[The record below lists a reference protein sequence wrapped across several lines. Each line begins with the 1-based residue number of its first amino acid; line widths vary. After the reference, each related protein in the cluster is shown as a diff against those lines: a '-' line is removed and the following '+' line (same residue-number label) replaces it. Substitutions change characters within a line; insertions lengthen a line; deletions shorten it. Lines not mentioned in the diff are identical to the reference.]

1 MLVRGSFSFSSRC
14 KIRGRFR
21 GKSRVELYLG
31 VKGMCRSSSRGRGS
45 IRVSVRG
52 WGWGTGRV
60 GVVVGYE

>member
-1 MLVRGSFSFSSRC
+1 
-14 KIRGRFR
+14 
-21 GKSRVELYLG
+21 
-31 VKGMCRSSSRGRGS
+31 MCTSSSRGS